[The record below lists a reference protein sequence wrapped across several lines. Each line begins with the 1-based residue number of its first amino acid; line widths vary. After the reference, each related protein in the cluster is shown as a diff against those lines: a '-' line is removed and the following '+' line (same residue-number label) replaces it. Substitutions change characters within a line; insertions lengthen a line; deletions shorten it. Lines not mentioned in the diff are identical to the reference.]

1 MLPLVLNEQL
11 VHSDE
16 ILSSQAFRNLIDPLR
31 QGYDYIIM
39 DLPPIAPVV
48 DVRASVPVIDSLVF
62 VVQWGSTRIKT
73 VQRHLMAE
81 RELYDRLLGVVL
93 NKADL
98 KVLERFEQPGLY
110 QNGYYVNRG
119 YRQSSG

>member
-1 MLPLVLNEQL
+1 
-11 VHSDE
+11 
-16 ILSSQAFRNLIDPLR
+16 
-31 QGYDYIIM
+31 
-39 DLPPIAPVV
+39 
-48 DVRASVPVIDSLVF
+48 

-73 VQRHLMAE
+73 VQRHLKAE

-110 QNGYYVNRG
+110 QNGYYVNR